1 LGGKPLQA
9 SKGVAF
15 MRRFWL
21 KKGSAIWDLSAD
33 TFAASASFMGAPQG
47 LGVKAKIDSFEV
59 ERVAFIENVKLESA
73 EISGKLYF
81 KDYAQ
86 FSAFAEFL
94 GYVET
99 TDPLRLYYSTAEQ
112 KPDFD
117 SANEWYKLVLI
128 KELKKDEIDVK
139 TGALICDVKF
149 AALSR
154 WKKDQVII
162 LELAP
167 FGEALTYPYIYPYYY
182 GGQNNVAVS
191 IDNTGNLPTHC
202 TVTIEAETDTPLFRL
217 LQNNEIVEQAR
228 YDVYLHMGSH
238 LIVNSA
244 PANQEASIYT
254 AQSGGGFHR
263 EDVYYLGERD
273 YAYSNFI
280 TIPSGQSLFL
290 FTARNSQFGRVT
302 LSYSLQRELI

>member
-1 LGGKPLQA
+1 
-9 SKGVAF
+9 

-21 KKGSAIWDLSAD
+21 KKGSSIWDLTAD
-33 TFAASASFMGAPQG
+33 IFTDNASFMSDPQG
-47 LGVKAKIDSFEV
+47 LGVKTKIDSFEV

-81 KDYAQ
+81 QDYAQ

-99 TDPLRLYYSTAEQ
+99 AEPLRLYYSTAEQ
-112 KPDFD
+112 KPDFHGLD
-117 SANEWYKLVLI
+117 EWYKLVLI
-128 KELKKDEIDVK
+128 KELKKSEVDVK
-139 TGALICDVKF
+139 TGVLICDVKF
-149 AALSR
+149 AAFSR
-154 WKKDQVII
+154 WKKDQIVT
-162 LELAP
+162 LELQP

-182 GGQNNVAVS
+182 GGQNHVAVN

-202 TVTIEAETDTPLFRL
+202 TVKVEAETDTPLFRM
-217 LQNNEIVEQAR
+217 LQNNEIIEQAR
-228 YDVYLHMGSH
+228 YDVYIRAGSY
-238 LIVNSA
+238 LTVNSD
-244 PANQEASIYT
+244 PASQEASIYT
-254 AQSGGGFHR
+254 AQSGGGLHR

-290 FTARNSQFGRVT
+290 FTAKNSQFGRVT
-302 LSYSLQRELI
+302 LSYSLQKELV